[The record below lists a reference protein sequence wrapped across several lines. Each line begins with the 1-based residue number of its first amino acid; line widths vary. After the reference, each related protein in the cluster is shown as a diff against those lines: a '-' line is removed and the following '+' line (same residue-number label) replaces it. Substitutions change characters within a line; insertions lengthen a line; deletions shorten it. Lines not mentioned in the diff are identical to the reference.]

1 MPTYS
6 EDGALS
12 VFEPEMVQVI
22 AQAYEECCVMLRVFA
37 GDEQGKQVIA
47 MRVLELARSGI
58 MDPALLRDL
67 TLRQLRIAA

>member
-6 EDGALS
+6 EGGTLS

-22 AQAYEECCVMLRVFA
+22 AQAYEECCLMLRVFA

-47 MRVLELARSGI
+47 TRVLELARTGVT
-58 MDPALLRDL
+58 DPALLRNL